1 MNEMKGGLRMY
12 RLIIID
18 DEKEISQGFAQFFPW
33 ASLGFEVA
41 GTFARAK
48 EAIAFLE
55 NEAVDVIV
63 SDVRMPGVTGLE
75 MAEQINR
82 QKLRG
87 GAKLLFFSAYGEF
100 SYAQQAIA
108 LGADQYILK
117 SASYNELI
125 EVFRKLK
132 ETLDDERKQ
141 AAPDHEDRLIAQIL
155 AYAKEHLD
163 TASLEEVSAQV
174 FLSPSYVS
182 RYFKQ
187 QTGQNFADYMM
198 ELRMKR
204 AAELLTMPEQ
214 KIYAISESLGYAN
227 PINFSRAFKRYYE
240 MTPQQYRQKNLKS
253 PRAL

>member
-1 MNEMKGGLRMY
+1 M
-12 RLIIID
+12 
-18 DEKEISQGFAQFFPW
+18 
-33 ASLGFEVA
+33 
-41 GTFARAK
+41 
-48 EAIAFLE
+48 
-55 NEAVDVIV
+55 IV

-125 EVFRKLK
+125 EVFRKFK

-182 RYFKQ
+182 RYFK
-187 QTGQNFADYMM
+187 
-198 ELRMKR
+198 
-204 AAELLTMPEQ
+204 LTMPEQ

>member
-87 GAKLLFFSAYGEF
+87 GAKRA
-100 SYAQQAIA
+100 
-108 LGADQYILK
+108 
-117 SASYNELI
+117 
-125 EVFRKLK
+125 R
-132 ETLDDERKQ
+132 R
-141 AAPDHEDRLIAQIL
+141 
-155 AYAKEHLD
+155 
-163 TASLEEVSAQV
+163 V
-174 FLSPSYVS
+174 FLCAAGHCAGRRPVHP
-182 RYFKQ
+182 Q
-187 QTGQNFADYMM
+187 VGQ
-198 ELRMKR
+198 L
-204 AAELLTMPEQ
+204 
-214 KIYAISESLGYAN
+214 
-227 PINFSRAFKRYYE
+227 
-240 MTPQQYRQKNLKS
+240 
-253 PRAL
+253 